1 MVIVSTRDRGAP
13 QPTTGERRDRR
24 ARRSIAV
31 DQGSFHNHGHRVI
44 RFAVRLVRPYWKWLL
59 IVAAAMMVDT
69 AMGLAS
75 PWPLKVVLDSVFDGQ
90 PMPPAFAWLAGANA
104 DRLAALNVAVGATI
118 VIALLQAASAYL
130 NAYYTVSIGQ
140 WIAHDLRHSV
150 YAHLQ
155 RLSMSYY
162 DKQQVGPLIST
173 ITDDINAVQD
183 FASTSLLDILID
195 VLTIVGML
203 AVMFTLNWRFTV
215 VALAVTPLVAV
226 FVFRLRSVV
235 KEATRD
241 VRRRQSEIV
250 SIVQEGLGSIRVVKA
265 FAQGAFE
272 RQRLDAKSVESVQA
286 ALYARR
292 VRSLLGPMVTGL
304 VALGTAAVLWFGARL
319 VLEGAMTAG
328 SLVVFMTYLGKLFRP
343 IQDLARAST
352 NIAQAAVGLERVRAV
367 LDADERLPR
376 ALDARPLGQ
385 VDGRVE
391 FRGVTFGYDPAR
403 PVLDDISF
411 VVEPGQLVGLVGP
424 SGSGKSTLAS
434 LIPRFYD
441 PNAGAVLIDGH
452 DIREFTIRSLR
463 RQIGFVLQ
471 DTELFYAPVWQNIA
485 YGQPDATRQ
494 QIIDAARLAQAHE
507 FIEALPNGYDTMVG
521 RGGLTLSGGQRQRL
535 GIARAMVRDARILIL
550 DEPSSGLDLESERL
564 VFEGLERLLAGRTT
578 FVISHRLSTI
588 ETADV
593 IFVLDQGRIVERGT
607 HQQLLGLGGLYAE
620 LQRLQGTEDAGSL
633 PLHGQLRRVD

>member
-1 MVIVSTRDRGAP
+1 MPAML
-13 QPTTGERRDRR
+13 
-24 ARRSIAV
+24 
-31 DQGSFHNHGHRVI
+31 

-59 IVAAAMMVDT
+59 IVLASMLIDT

-75 PWPLKVVLDSVFDGQ
+75 PWPLKIVLDSVFDAR
-90 PMPPAFAWLAGANA
+90 PLPAMFAWIAGDHL
-104 DRLAALNVAVGATI
+104 DRLGRLNVAVVATI
-118 VIALLQAASAYL
+118 IIALLQAASAYL

-140 WIAHDLRHSV
+140 WIAHDLRHSL
-150 YAHLQ
+150 YGHLQ

-203 AVMFTLNWRFTV
+203 AVMFTLNWRFTL
-215 VALAVTPLVAV
+215 VALAVTPLLVV

-235 KEATRD
+235 KQATRD

-265 FAQGAFE
+265 FAQGGFE
-272 RQRLDAKSVESVQA
+272 RRRLDSKSRESVEA
-286 ALYARR
+286 ALHARR
-292 VRSLLGPMVTGL
+292 VRSLLGPVVTAM

-328 SLVVFMTYLGKLFRP
+328 SLLVFMTYLGKLFRP
-343 IQDLARAST
+343 IQDLARAGT
-352 NIAQAAVGLERVRAV
+352 NIAQAAVGLERIKAI

-376 ALDARPLGQ
+376 APNARALARAE
-385 VDGRVE
+385 GRVE
-391 FRGVTFGYDPAR
+391 FRQVTFGYDPAR
-403 PVLDDISF
+403 PVLTDVSF

-424 SGSGKSTLAS
+424 SGSGKSTLVS

-441 PNAGAVLIDGH
+441 PDAGAVLIDGG
-452 DIREFTIRSLR
+452 DVREYTVRSLR

-471 DTELFYAPVWQNIA
+471 DTQLFYAPIWQNIS
-485 YGQPDATRQ
+485 YGQPDATRDE
-494 QIIDAARLAQAHE
+494 IIRAATLAQAHE
-507 FIEALPNGYDTMVG
+507 FIEALPNGYDTVVG
-521 RGGLTLSGGQRQRL
+521 QGGLTLSGGQRQRL
-535 GIARAMVRDARILIL
+535 GIARAMVRDAGILIL
-550 DEPSSGLDLESERL
+550 DEPSSGLDAESERL

-578 FVISHRLSTI
+578 FVIAHRLTTI
-588 ETADV
+588 KKADV
-593 IFVLDQGRIVERGT
+593 IFVMDQGRLVERGT
-607 HQQLLGLGGLYAE
+607 HGELVARNGLYAD
-620 LQRLQGTEDAGSL
+620 LQRIQRPDDSAPAELQGTSSDG
-633 PLHGQLRRVD
+633 GTGGVQR

>member
-1 MVIVSTRDRGAP
+1 M
-13 QPTTGERRDRR
+13 
-24 ARRSIAV
+24 
-31 DQGSFHNHGHRVI
+31 I
-44 RFAVRLVRPYWKWLL
+44 RFALRLARPYWKWLL
-59 IVAAAMMVDT
+59 IVAGAMLVDT

-75 PWPLKVVLDSVFDGQ
+75 PWPLKIVLDSVFDAK
-90 PMPPAFAWLAGANA
+90 PMPSAFAWLSGEHST
-104 DRLAALNVAVGATI
+104 RLARLNVAVVSTI
-118 VIALLQAASAYL
+118 AIALLQAASAYL
-130 NAYYTVSIGQ
+130 DAYYTVSIGQ

-173 ITDDINAVQD
+173 ITDDINAVQE

-195 VLTIVGML
+195 GLTIVGML
-203 AVMFTLNWRFTV
+203 AVMFTLNWRFTLA
-215 VALAVTPLVAV
+215 ALALTPLLAV

-272 RQRLDAKSVESVQA
+272 RQRLDAKSVESVEA

-292 VRSLLGPMVTGL
+292 VRSLLGPVVTAL

-328 SLVVFMTYLGKLFRP
+328 ALVVFMTYLGKLFRP

-352 NIAQAAVGLERVRAV
+352 NIAQAAVGLERVKAL

-376 ALDARPLGQ
+376 APHARPLTR

-403 PVLDDISF
+403 PVLTDVSF
-411 VVEPGQLVGLVGP
+411 IVEPGQLVGLVGS
-424 SGSGKSTLAS
+424 SGSGKSTLVS

-441 PNAGAVLIDGH
+441 PDSGAVTIDGS
-452 DIREFTIRSLR
+452 DIRDFTIRSLR

-485 YGQPDATRQ
+485 YGQPDATRE
-494 QIIDAARLAQAHE
+494 QIIRAARLAQAHE
-507 FIEALPNGYDTMVG
+507 FIEALPQGYDTMVG

-535 GIARAMVRDARILIL
+535 GIARAMVRDAAILIL
-550 DEPSSGLDLESERL
+550 DEPSSGLDAESERL
-564 VFEGLERLLAGRTT
+564 VFEGLDRLLAGKTT
-578 FVISHRLSTI
+578 FVISHRLATI
-588 ETADV
+588 RKADI
-593 IFVLDQGRIVERGT
+593 IFVLDQGHIVERGT
-607 HQQLLGLGGLYAE
+607 HDELLARNGLYAGLDR
-620 LQRLQGTEDAGSL
+620 LQRSDEVQTVKALGASSIDK
-633 PLHGQLRRVD
+633 P